1 MAGGGKTGKNKK
13 VASKPSWA
21 VEEELEDIRKGIAL
35 FQTLGNIRNDL
46 GPCCDKI
53 LHLYFICTYDWNC

>member
-21 VEEELEDIRKGIAL
+21 VQEELEDIKKRL
-35 FQTLGNIRNDL
+35 HQTTDNWI
-46 GPCCDKI
+46 
-53 LHLYFICTYDWNC
+53 